1 MKILLL
7 NRSYYPHIGGIEN
20 SLYYLSREYE
30 RMGNEVVI
38 LTEEIRGDYPFREEY
53 ADIITYPRYS
63 GNKLFLPV
71 LPLVNKSRI
80 SKWIRQNKNR
90 IEADLIIC
98 RDPMLG
104 LSCLDVFPKANIVYI
119 PAVVIKY
126 YNRGWIL

>member
-38 LTEEIRGDYPFREEY
+38 LTEEIKGDYTCREEY

-63 GNKLFLPV
+63 VNKLLLPI
-71 LPLVNKSRI
+71 LPLINKSKI
-80 SKWIRQNKNR
+80 MMSAIKMNFYMAIFF
-90 IEADLIIC
+90 
-98 RDPMLG
+98 
-104 LSCLDVFPKANIVYI
+104 VFMFL
-119 PAVVIKY
+119 
-126 YNRGWIL
+126 YN